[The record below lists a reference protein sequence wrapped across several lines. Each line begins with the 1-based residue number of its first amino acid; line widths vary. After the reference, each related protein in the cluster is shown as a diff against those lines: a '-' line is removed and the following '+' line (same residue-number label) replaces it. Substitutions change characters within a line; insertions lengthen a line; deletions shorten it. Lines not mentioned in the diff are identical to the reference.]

1 MQKINET
8 NNIAVRTHTGLSQ
21 RKVVNKITCQ
31 GEPWGPIECSVH
43 IDNIG
48 KESLKPHMEPYTYKN
63 EVEIPALGWIDD
75 LITVSESGYK
85 TARINALINAQI
97 ASKKLRLGAKK
108 CFMMHVGNKHE
119 DYKNN
124 QLYVDG
130 WDVQTV
136 ESYTAGEKD
145 WIDTPIGGM
154 NEISLLY
161 RFFSAQLSNP
171 TKGDWVSEI
180 LEVMEE
186 MELDME
192 LEDIGHISKRIFKSI
207 VK

>member
-1 MQKINET
+1 M
-8 NNIAVRTHTGLSQ
+8 
-21 RKVVNKITCQ
+21 
-31 GEPWGPIECSVH
+31 GPIECSVH

-85 TARINALINAQI
+85 TARINAFINAQI

-119 DYKNN
+119 DYKNT

-130 WDVQTV
+130 WDFKKIPDSELHPALVFDSNSIRCV
-136 ESYTAGEKD
+136 ESKLSSAWTLIPYMALINDE
-145 WIDTPIGGM
+145 
-154 NEISLLY
+154 NIS
-161 RFFSAQLSNP
+161 A
-171 TKGDWVSEI
+171 K
-180 LEVMEE
+180 
-186 MELDME
+186 
-192 LEDIGHISKRIFKSI
+192 
-207 VK
+207 

>member
-1 MQKINET
+1 M
-8 NNIAVRTHTGLSQ
+8 
-21 RKVVNKITCQ
+21 NKITCQ

-63 EVEIPALGWIDD
+63 QVEIPALGWIDD

-85 TARINALINAQI
+85 TARINAFINAQI

-119 DYKNN
+119 DYNNN
-124 QLYVDG
+124 QFYVDG
-130 WDVQTV
+130 WDVKTV

-145 WIDTPIGGM
+145 WIDTPVEGM
-154 NEISLLY
+154 KEISHVNSERYLGQII
-161 RFFSAQLSNP
+161 SSDSKNTANI
-171 TKGDWVSEI
+171 TKLRNKG
-180 LEVMEE
+180 
-186 MELDME
+186 
-192 LEDIGHISKRIFKSI
+192 IGLKNKVIQMLNTIPGGIYHF
-207 VK
+207 